1 MQIALSAT
9 ETEYISLF
17 QSLREVI
24 PIINLLKELQQKKYS
39 YGQLGTCCFYKAFRD
54 NSGALEI
61 AKTPKMRPRTKH
73 LNLVYH
79 HLREHVRMRI
89 IQLFPIS
96 TDFQLA
102 DTFTKPLPQKR
113 FETFRLSIMGW

>member
-24 PIINLLKELQQKKYS
+24 HIINLLKELQQKKYS
-39 YGQLGTCCFYKAFRD
+39 YGQLGTCSVCKDFAD

-89 IQLFPIS
+89 IQPFPIS

-102 DTFTKPLPQKR
+102 DTFTKPLPQKV
-113 FETFRLSIMGW
+113 FEKFSLSIMGW